1 MGKYSSYIQKTKS
14 IARKY
19 QQQLYQEKQTLYF
32 AEWCFHTSKILNY
45 YSNKQYNIYNNIDS
59 LRTLYLS
66 ACRYFNQDKTI
77 ENDTLF
83 YMLYKVSFD
92 IKNQLEAIPYDTFYI
107 QSIFKKYNIM
117 VSWKIGDEP
126 KNVSLWLDN
135 ISYFYEDREYVE
147 YPLSKPAIRAIK
159 NIRCKLKYANMGI
172 KNIETFQN
180 RFQDKILQEF
190 TKLPGFLP
198 LDIRRNIVAFSVG
211 I

>member
-1 MGKYSSYIQKTKS
+1 MGKYSSYIQRTKS

-19 QQQLYQEKQTLYF
+19 QTQLYQEKQTLYF
-32 AEWCFHTSKILNY
+32 AEWCFNTSKILNY

-83 YMLYKVSFD
+83 YMLYKISFD

-117 VSWKIGDEP
+117 VWWKKGDEP
-126 KNVSLWLDN
+126 KTVSLWLDN
-135 ISYFYEDREYVE
+135 ISYFYEYSAYVE
-147 YPLSKPAIRAIK
+147 YPLNDAAKCAIK
-159 NIRCKLKYANMGI
+159 NIRYKLKYANMGI
-172 KNIETFQN
+172 KNIKTFQN
-180 RFQDKILQEF
+180 MFQDKILKEF

-198 LDIRRNIVAFSVG
+198 LDIRRNIVSYSVG

>member
-1 MGKYSSYIQKTKS
+1 MGKYSSYIQRTKS

-19 QQQLYQEKQTLYF
+19 QTQLYQEKQTLYF
-32 AEWCFHTSKILNY
+32 AEWCFNTSKILNY
-45 YSNKQYNIYNNIDS
+45 YSNNQYSIYSNIES

-92 IKNQLEAIPYDTFYI
+92 IKDQLEAIPYDTFYI

-117 VSWKIGDEP
+117 VWWKKGDEP
-126 KNVSLWLDN
+126 KTVSLWLDN
-135 ISYFYEDREYVE
+135 ISYFYNHRAYIE
-147 YPLSKPAIRAIK
+147 YPLNDTAKRAIE
-159 NIRCKLKYANMGI
+159 NIRYKLKYANMGI
-172 KNIETFQN
+172 KNIKTFQN
-180 RFQDKILQEF
+180 MFQDKILKEF

-198 LDIRRNIVAFSVG
+198 LDIRRNIVSYSIG

>member
-1 MGKYSSYIQKTKS
+1 MGKYFSYIQRTKS

-19 QQQLYQEKQTLYF
+19 QTQLYQEKQTLYF
-32 AEWCFHTSKILNY
+32 AEWCFNTSKILNY
-45 YSNKQYNIYNNIDS
+45 YSNNQYSIYNNIDS

-117 VSWKIGDEP
+117 VWWKKGDEP
-126 KNVSLWLDN
+126 KSVSLWLDN
-135 ISYFYEDREYVE
+135 ISYFYEHRAYVE
-147 YPLSKPAIRAIK
+147 YPLNDAAKCAIK
-159 NIRCKLKYANMGI
+159 NIRYKLKYANMGI
-172 KNIETFQN
+172 KNIKTFQN
-180 RFQDKILQEF
+180 MFQDKILKEF

-198 LDIRRNIVAFSVG
+198 LDIRRNIVSYSIG

>member
-1 MGKYSSYIQKTKS
+1 MGKYSSYIQRTKS

-19 QQQLYQEKQTLYF
+19 QTQLYQEKQTLYF
-32 AEWCFHTSKILNY
+32 AEWCFNTSKILNY
-45 YSNKQYNIYNNIDS
+45 YSNNQYSIYNNIDS

-107 QSIFKKYNIM
+107 QTIFKKYNIM
-117 VSWKIGDEP
+117 VWWKKGDEP
-126 KNVSLWLDN
+126 KSVSLWLDN
-135 ISYFYEDREYVE
+135 ISYFYEHRAYVE
-147 YPLSKPAIRAIK
+147 YPLNDAAKCAIK
-159 NIRCKLKYANMGI
+159 NIRYKLKYANMGI
-172 KNIETFQN
+172 KNIKTFQN
-180 RFQDKILQEF
+180 MFQDKILKEF

-198 LDIRRNIVAFSVG
+198 LDIRRNIVSYSIG